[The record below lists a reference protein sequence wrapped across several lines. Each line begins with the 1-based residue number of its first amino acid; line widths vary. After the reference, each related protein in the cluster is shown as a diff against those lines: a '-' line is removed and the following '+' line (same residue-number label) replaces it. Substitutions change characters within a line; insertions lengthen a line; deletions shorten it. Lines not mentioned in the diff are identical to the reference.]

1 MFLGTDV
8 HYFEWTVVIAQN
20 FVVTFFLN
28 SRLGIVVC
36 TKYLEKQKWWVFI
49 GIARVIV
56 WRKSIQWL
64 YIKNKRKKPTRGSC
78 TFQFWRLI
86 VWIRTSQT
94 KLIFTVATS
103 NCVWLST
110 AISWFKIHRQNFG
123 VRAMAAHE
131 KKGIQIIDDDD
142 ADANDCEW
150 LIYYIF
156 ISKYDDH
163 REHQAFNIVNICN
176 GSDEYIHR

>member
-1 MFLGTDV
+1 MFIIPNELLSL
-8 HYFEWTVVIAQN
+8 YRILLLL
-20 FVVTFFLN
+20 FFLN

-78 TFQFWRLI
+78 TFQFLRLI

-94 KLIFTVATS
+94 KLIFTVAIS
-103 NCVWLST
+103 NRVCLST

-123 VRAMAAHE
+123 MRAMAAHE
-131 KKGIQIIDDDD
+131 KKR
-142 ADANDCEW
+142 NSNYWRWRCRRKW
-150 LIYYIF
+150 LRMTHIL
-156 ISKYDDH
+156 
-163 REHQAFNIVNICN
+163 
-176 GSDEYIHR
+176 YIHIKVRRSSRAPSIQYSEHM

>member
-1 MFLGTDV
+1 MFLGTNV
-8 HYFEWTVVIAQN
+8 HYSEWTVVIVQK
-20 FVVTFFLN
+20 FGCYFFFLN

-78 TFQFWRLI
+78 TFQFLRLI

-103 NCVWLST
+103 KPGVLVYSDQLVQNSSTKFRLCEQWQHMKKKRNSNYWRWRCRRKWLRMT
-110 AISWFKIHRQNFG
+110 HI
-123 VRAMAAHE
+123 
-131 KKGIQIIDDDD
+131 
-142 ADANDCEW
+142 
-150 LIYYIF
+150 L
-156 ISKYDDH
+156 
-163 REHQAFNIVNICN
+163 
-176 GSDEYIHR
+176 YIHIKVRRSPRTPSIQYSEHM